1 MVAHR
6 RAGKTVAAI
15 ADLVVAAG
23 FCRKPDGRFA
33 FIAPL
38 FNQAKDVAW
47 PYLLRLTADLKPTT
61 NESEL
66 RVDLPNGARIRL
78 YGADNYERLRGG
90 YFDGLVLD
98 EFGDMDPRAWAE
110 VLRPALADRQG
121 WAVFIGTP
129 KGRNHFCE
137 IWERSADDSDW
148 FRFMLKASESTIL
161 PAAELA
167 DSRRS
172 MSEEQYAQEYECSF
186 SAALVGAYY
195 GKLLAT
201 LEDAHR
207 IASVSW
213 DPALPVT
220 TAWDLGI
227 GDATAI
233 WFAQQAG
240 NEIRLIDYYE
250 ASGEGMG
257 HYAKLLAAK
266 PYAYKEHIVPHDADA
281 RLQDE
286 LGRTRRE
293 ILEALGVRTRVLRA
307 NPVDDGI
314 EAVRVMLPR
323 CWFDAGKCERGLEA
337 LRQYRK
343 DWDEKLK
350 CFRDKPKHDW
360 TSHGSD
366 ALRYLAVG
374 LQELRQKKPRIHAY
388 AGGSWMGI

>member
-15 ADLVVAAG
+15 ADLVIAAG

-47 PYLLRLTADLKPTT
+47 PYLLRLTADLKPQI

-66 RVDLPNGARIRL
+66 RVDLPNGARVRL

-98 EFGDMDPRAWAE
+98 EFGDMDPRAWQE
-110 VLRPALADRQG
+110 VLRPALTDRRG

-129 KGRNHFCE
+129 KGRNEFCA
-137 IWERSADDSDW
+137 IWEKSANDKDW
-148 FRFMLKASESTIL
+148 FRYMLKASESTIL
-161 PAAELA
+161 PLDELE

-172 MSEEQYAQEYECSF
+172 MSEDQYAQEYECSF
-186 SAALVGAYY
+186 AAAVVGSYY
-195 GKLLAT
+195 GKLLAD
-201 LEDAHR
+201 LEDKKR
-207 IASVSW
+207 IASLSW

-227 GDATAI
+227 GDRTSI
-233 WFAQQAG
+233 WFAQQVA
-240 NEIRLIDYYE
+240 NEIRLIDYHE
-250 ASGEGMG
+250 ATGEGMA
-257 HYAKLLAAK
+257 YFARMLAAK
-266 PYAYKEHIVPHDADA
+266 PYLYKEHIVPHDADA

-293 ILEALGVRTRVLRA
+293 ILEGLGVKTRPLKP
-307 NPVDDGI
+307 NHPPDGI

-323 CWFDAGKCERGLEA
+323 CWFDRSRCEHGLEA
-337 LRQYRK
+337 LKQYRK

-350 CFRDKPKHDW
+350 TFRDKAKHDW
-360 TSHGSD
+360 TSHAAD
-366 ALRYLAVG
+366 AFRYLAVG
-374 LQELRQKKPRIHAY
+374 LQEIREKRKVHAY
-388 AGGSWMGI
+388 AGGSWMG

>member
-15 ADLVVAAG
+15 AELVIAA
-23 FCRKPDGRFA
+23 FACRRAEGRFA

-47 PYLLRLTADLKPTT
+47 RYLLRLAADLSPVI

-98 EFGDMDPRAWAE
+98 EFGDMDPRAWSE

-121 WAVFIGTP
+121 WAIFLGTP

-137 IWERSADDSDW
+137 LWEKNAERDDW
-148 FRFMLKASESTIL
+148 LRIMLKASQTELI
-161 PAAELA
+161 PAEELE

-172 MSEEQYAQEYECSF
+172 MSEDQYAQEYECSF
-186 SAALVGAYY
+186 EAAVVGSYY
-195 GKLLAT
+195 GKLLADLT
-201 LEDAHR
+201 ERKR

-213 DPALPVT
+213 DPALPVV

-227 GDATAI
+227 GDSTSI
-233 WFAQQAG
+233 WFAQQVA
-240 NEIRLIDYYE
+240 NEVRLIDYYE
-250 ASGEGMG
+250 ASGEGMA
-257 HYAKLLAAK
+257 HYAKVLAAR
-266 PYAYKEHIVPHDADA
+266 PYTYKEHIVPFDADA

-286 LGRTRRE
+286 HGKTRRE
-293 ILEALGVRTRVLRA
+293 ILYALGVKTRVLSQNA
-307 NPVDDGI
+307 IEDGI
-314 EAVRVMLPR
+314 EAVRVLLPR
-323 CWFDAGKCERGLEA
+323 CWFDGVKCARGIEA

-350 CFRDKPKHDW
+350 VFRDRPKHDW
-360 TSHGSD
+360 TSHGAD

-374 LQELRQKKPRIHAY
+374 IQEIREPRRLRAV
-388 AGGSWMGI
+388 AGGSWMGS